1 VAPNLE
7 KIEVGKAYLL
17 QGATSSKSVVL
28 QFHRI
33 YQRSGNIYLRYS
45 KYAFLDGVAE
55 KRLVLLCRDWDHAG
69 TQMEWEE
76 VPLNKLPEGSIQP
89 CRLLSPLNESPGSS
103 IEGDN
108 TELSFYVEW
117 AMTATPVAIRKIRNR
132 SGNVEVDPQDI
143 RRLST
148 PLRVHNYNCGSGGFT
163 CGLSE
168 AGLSVVLGT
177 EVNQLAFES
186 WKVAHVLL
194 RFIDK

>member
-1 VAPNLE
+1 V
-7 KIEVGKAYLL
+7 
-17 QGATSSKSVVL
+17 
-28 QFHRI
+28 
-33 YQRSGNIYLRYS
+33 
-45 KYAFLDGVAE
+45 FLDEVA
-55 KRLVLLCRDWDHAG
+55 KKALVLVCRDWDHAG
-69 TQMEWEE
+69 TQMDWEE
-76 VPLNKLPEGSIQP
+76 VPLNELRDVSIVQR

-103 IEGDN
+103 IDRDD

-177 EVNQLAFES
+177 EVNQLSFES
-186 WKVAHVLL
+186 WKVSRILL

>member
-1 VAPNLE
+1 VAPNFE
-7 KIEVGKAYLL
+7 KIETGKAYLL
-17 QGATSSKSVVL
+17 QESTSSESAVL

-45 KYAFLDGVAE
+45 LYVFLDEVA
-55 KRLVLLCRDWDHAG
+55 KKDLVLLSPDWGQAG
-69 TQMEWEE
+69 QQMEWKE
-76 VPLNKLPEGSIQP
+76 LPMNELRGMSIQP

-103 IEGDN
+103 IESDA

-117 AMTATPVAIRKIRNR
+117 AMIRTPPAIRKIRNR

-168 AGLSVVLGT
+168 AGLNVVLGT
-177 EVNQLAFES
+177 EANQLAFES
-186 WKVAHVLL
+186 WKVARVLFL
-194 RFIDK
+194 FFDR